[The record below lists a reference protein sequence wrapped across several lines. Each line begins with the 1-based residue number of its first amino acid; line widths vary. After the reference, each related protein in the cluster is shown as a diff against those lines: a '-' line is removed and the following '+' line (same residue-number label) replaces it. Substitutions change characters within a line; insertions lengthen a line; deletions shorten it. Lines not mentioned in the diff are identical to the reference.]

1 MQRSRSSELLA
12 WRVVRGRRQVPDYP
26 RRPQNRGMSDVS
38 LLGTGLL
45 GAPIAFRLA
54 STGLAVTVW
63 NRTAFRASPLG
74 EAGLEVVPTPVEA
87 LLASPVTILML
98 ADGPAIREV
107 LFSPE
112 AVAALAGRTVVQM
125 GTIGPDESRA
135 FAAEIA
141 AAGGEWVEAPVLGS
155 IPQADSG
162 TLQVMVGGTADQ
174 LERLEPLFS
183 CLGKDIRLVGE
194 VGKAAALKLALN
206 QLIGSLTAAFATSLA
221 YVRAEGL
228 DPEIFMGILRPS
240 ALYAPTFD
248 KKLGRMLDGEYSN
261 PTFPLRLL
269 RKDVELFARAASE
282 AGVGSRMAEAVLSI
296 VDTAMEKGLAE
307 GDYSALA
314 EALVT
319 ALPVPAPRL

>member
-1 MQRSRSSELLA
+1 
-12 WRVVRGRRQVPDYP
+12 
-26 RRPQNRGMSDVS
+26 MSDVS

-45 GAPIAFRLA
+45 GAPIALRLA
-54 STGLAVTVW
+54 STGLEVTVW
-63 NRTAFRASPLG
+63 NRTASKAEELS
-74 EAGLEVVPTPVEA
+74 EAGLTVAPTAPEA

-98 ADGPAIREV
+98 ADAPAIREV

-135 FAAEIA
+135 FAAEVA
-141 AAGGEWVEAPVLGS
+141 SAGGVWVEAPVLGS

-162 TLQVMVGGTADQ
+162 TLQVMVGGTAEQ
-174 LERLEPLFS
+174 LERLEPLLS
-183 CLGKDIRLVGE
+183 AVGRDVRLVGE

-221 YVRAEGL
+221 YVRASGIETEL
-228 DPEIFMGILRPS
+228 FMDVLRPS

-269 RKDVELFARAASE
+269 RKDVELFRRAALA
-282 AGVGSRMAEAVLSI
+282 AGVAPPMAEAVLAV
-296 VDTAMEKGLAE
+296 VDTAMETGLEDGDYAALAE
-307 GDYSALA
+307 G
-314 EALVT
+314 LVRP
-319 ALPVPAPRL
+319 LPESAPRL

>member
-1 MQRSRSSELLA
+1 
-12 WRVVRGRRQVPDYP
+12 
-26 RRPQNRGMSDVS
+26 MSDVS

-45 GAPIAFRLA
+45 GAPIALRLA
-54 STGLAVTVW
+54 STGLEVTVW
-63 NRTAFRASPLG
+63 NRTAARSEWLG
-74 EAGLEVVPTPVEA
+74 EAGLEIAASAAEA
-87 LLASPVTILML
+87 ILASPVTILML
-98 ADGPAIREV
+98 SDAPAIREV

-135 FAAEIA
+135 FAAEVA
-141 AAGGEWVEAPVLGS
+141 GAGGEWVEAPVLGS

-162 TLQVMVGGTADQ
+162 TLQVMVGGTAEQ
-174 LERLEPLFS
+174 LERLEPLLS
-183 CLGKDIRLVGE
+183 GLGKDVRLVGG
-194 VGKAAALKLALN
+194 VGAAAALKLALN

-228 DPEIFMGILRPS
+228 DPETFMGILRPS

-248 KKLGRMLDGEYSN
+248 KKLGRMLDGEYAN

-269 RKDVELFARAASE
+269 RKDVDLFVRAARAA
-282 AGVGSRMAEAVLSI
+282 GVEPQVAEGVLGI
-296 VDTAMEKGLAE
+296 VDTAMQKGLAD
-307 GDYSALA
+307 GDYAALA
-314 EALVT
+314 EGLVT

>member
-1 MQRSRSSELLA
+1 
-12 WRVVRGRRQVPDYP
+12 
-26 RRPQNRGMSDVS
+26 MSDVS

-45 GAPIAFRLA
+45 GAPIALRLA
-54 STGLAVTVW
+54 STGLEVTVW
-63 NRTAFRASPLG
+63 NRTAARSEWLG
-74 EAGLEVVPTPVEA
+74 EAGLEIAASAAEA
-87 LLASPVTILML
+87 ILASPVTILML
-98 ADGPAIREV
+98 SDAPAIREV

-135 FAAEIA
+135 FAAEVA
-141 AAGGEWVEAPVLGS
+141 GAGGEWVEAPVLGS

-162 TLQVMVGGTADQ
+162 TLQVMVGGTAEQ
-174 LERLEPLFS
+174 LERLEPLLS
-183 CLGKDIRLVGE
+183 GLGKDVRLVG
-194 VGKAAALKLALN
+194 GAGAAAALKLALN

-228 DPEIFMGILRPS
+228 DPETFMGILRPS

-248 KKLGRMLDGEYSN
+248 KKLGRMLDGEYAN

-269 RKDVELFARAASE
+269 RKDVDLFVRAARAA
-282 AGVGSRMAEAVLSI
+282 GVEPQVAEGVLGI
-296 VDTAMEKGLAE
+296 VDTAMQKGLAD
-307 GDYSALA
+307 GDYAALA
-314 EALVT
+314 EGLVT